1 MCYVSR
7 ETLILFTL
15 NFTFNSSLQKV
26 IEGTP
31 FVKFV
36 CEKLMPL
43 DVWTMIGRTETDP
56 DTIQLR
62 LLKAFAELCQ
72 FVGKIEEPARHLERI
87 YDVIV
92 LFMPLPSLDAAT
104 DETAVENPSFKF
116 SHVECL
122 LYALHSLGKQS
133 QEFLTF
139 PDDPQRL
146 KDFRS
151 RLQYLARGTQG

>member
-1 MCYVSR
+1 M
-7 ETLILFTL
+7 
-15 NFTFNSSLQKV
+15 
-26 IEGTP
+26 
-31 FVKFV
+31 
-36 CEKLMPL
+36 CEKLLPL
-43 DVWTMIGRTETDP
+43 DVWTMIGRAETDP

-72 FVGKIEEPARHLERI
+72 FIGKIEEPARHLERI

-92 LFMPLPSLDAAT
+92 LFMPLPSLDAAEDAT
-104 DETAVENPSFKF
+104 AETPSFKF

-122 LYALHSLGKQS
+122 LFALHTMAKQS
-133 QEFLTF
+133 PEFLTF

>member
-1 MCYVSR
+1 MN
-7 ETLILFTL
+7 I
-15 NFTFNSSLQKV
+15 NSPAYFYSQKV
-26 IEGTP
+26 IEATP

-43 DVWTMIGRTETDP
+43 DVWSMIGRADETDP
-56 DTIQLR
+56 DNIQLR

-72 FVGKIEEPARHLERI
+72 FIGKLEEPARHLERI
-87 YDVIV
+87 YDIIV
-92 LFMPLPSLDAAT
+92 LFMPLPSLDAAE
-104 DETAVENPSFKF
+104 ETNNDNMSFKF

-122 LYALHSLGKQS
+122 LFAIHTVAKQS
-133 QEFLTF
+133 MEFLTF
-139 PDDPQRL
+139 PDDQQRL